1 MNKNIKR
8 KQGSQPSQVE
18 SSPIFSAILRLLA
31 HIQADPKFA
40 TRLSEAFTLEAFA
53 LGDEL
58 PLDPIWGGD
67 RGGTVHPGLSGNFY
81 LICEGRVR
89 LLAFD
94 PQRQREVSSLVLES
108 GELFESRQW
117 QVPDPSAVPY
127 RVISASD
134 SQIAGISAAD
144 LQSWLET
151 IPQLQPY
158 IQQQTQLQQFQLFF
172 KTQTEL
178 RSVPSSQLQQLFPYF
193 TQLRIPARAV
203 LSTATPA
210 VAGRFWLRSGQILC
224 NRVEAPPDDEP
235 TQEAKPVGT
244 SWGYP
249 DDTPSDWTA
258 QTDLWV
264 YQLPEEQWEKAIAI
278 APSLA
283 GNEPSQAIPIRDRV
297 IPTIS
302 LPASTGASPSL
313 SGSLP
318 ASLQTP
324 NPSTESIAFPKPVGR
339 RIKDVLARYPLLQQQ
354 SSSDCG
360 AACLATIGL
369 YWGKRFSLNL
379 LRELSSVGRSGA
391 SLKNLA
397 KAAEILGFQAR
408 PVRASLNKIAEQS
421 NPWIAHWKGIHY
433 VVIYKVEKNRVLVA
447 DPAEGKRWL
456 SRQEVL
462 DNWTGYA
469 LLLDPTE
476 MLHAAPTEKRSL
488 GKFAQALWPFRNLG
502 LQIIAL
508 SILLQLFSLVSPLF
522 TQIILDQ
529 VVVQKSQ
536 SALTIFCLGALLFGL
551 GSMALSGVRQYLLAY
566 LSNRMNLTLV
576 TGFISHTLTLPLK
589 FFEAR
594 RVGDILTRVQ
604 ENQKIQ
610 HFLIGQV
617 MLAWL
622 NFVTG
627 IIYLGLMLYY
637 NVRLTLLVMALIP
650 PMVIFTLLATPLLRK
665 LSRERF
671 TAAADQSSSMVEMMT
686 GVATLKA
693 AAAERE
699 LRWRWEDRFT
709 TLLNIGFKGQ
719 KLGITLGLIS
729 GLINSVGS
737 IALLWYGCSLV
748 ITGELSIGQYVA
760 FNMMKGYI
768 LSPVMALIDLWDELQ
783 EVLISV
789 ERLNDVF
796 GTESEEPPGSNKS
809 ILPPIVGE
817 VRFEN
822 VTFRYTE
829 DEERNTLQN
838 ISFTVKPGQTI
849 AIVGRSGSGK
859 TTLVKLLQG
868 LYYPTQG
875 RISIDGHDTRHVSP
889 QSLRS
894 QLGVVSQDCF
904 LFTGTITENIT
915 IYSEEI
921 PFEEVV
927 EAAKLAEAHTFIQDM
942 PLGYNTQVGERGT
955 SLSGGQ
961 QQRISI
967 ARALLGN
974 PRILVLD
981 EATSSLD
988 TESERR
994 FQQNL
999 CRISR
1004 DRTSFI
1010 IAHRLS
1016 TVRNADC
1023 ILVIDR
1029 GLLVE
1034 QGTHAELM
1042 ELQGLYYH
1050 LAQQQL
1056 DL

>member
-1 MNKNIKR
+1 MNKNTKNQQI
-8 KQGSQPSQVE
+8 SQLSPIE
-18 SSPIFSAILRLLA
+18 SSPTFSAILRLLTQ
-31 HIQADPKFA
+31 IQADPQFVKDLSAAFA
-40 TRLSEAFTLEAFA
+40 VETFA

-58 PLDPIWGGD
+58 PLAPIWGGD
-67 RGGTVHPGLSGNFY
+67 REGIVHPGKDEDFY
-81 LICEGRVR
+81 LICQGRIR

-94 PQRQREVSSLVLES
+94 PQRQREVSSLVLEA
-108 GELFESRQW
+108 GELFASGNGKASEPISI
-117 QVPDPSAVPY
+117 PY
-127 RVISASD
+127 RAISASD
-134 SQIAGISAAD
+134 SQIARISATD
-144 LQSWLET
+144 LRSWFDT
-151 IPQLQPY
+151 IPQLKPY
-158 IQQQTQLQQFQLFF
+158 IQQQTELQQFQLFF

-178 RSVPSSQLQQLFPYF
+178 RSIPSTQLQQLFPYF
-193 TQLRIPARAV
+193 VTTEILAGTRLAE
-203 LSTATPA
+203 TTPA
-210 VAGRFWLRSGQILC
+210 DAGRFWLRCGQILASSE
-224 NRVEAPPDDEP
+224 NSERMGEIDRDATPI
-235 TQEAKPVGT
+235 GT

-249 DDTPSDWTA
+249 DDTPSHWVT
-258 QTDLWV
+258 QTDIEI
-264 YQLPEEQWEKAIAI
+264 YQLPREHWEKAIAI
-278 APSLA
+278 APILA
-283 GNEPSQAIPIRDRV
+283 GNAPPTAIPIREKT
-297 IPTIS
+297 IPIIT
-302 LPASTGASPSL
+302 LPATKAASPS
-313 SGSLP
+313 
-318 ASLQTP
+318 ASSNPQLHKNTP
-324 NPSTESIAFPKPVGR
+324 KESIVFPKPIGR
-339 RIKDVLARYPLLQQQ
+339 QIRDALARYPYLQQQ

-360 AACLATIGL
+360 AACLAMIGQ

-433 VVIYKVEKNRVLVA
+433 VVIYKIQGKRVLVA

-456 SRQEVL
+456 SRQTVL
-462 DNWTGYA
+462 ENWTGYA
-469 LLLDPTE
+469 LLLNPTE
-476 MLHAAPTEKRSL
+476 LLHAAPTEKRSL

-502 LQIIAL
+502 LQIIAV
-508 SILLQLFSLVSPLF
+508 SILLQLFALVSPLF

-589 FFEAR
+589 FFESR

-686 GVATLKA
+686 GVSTLKA
-693 AAAERE
+693 AAAEQE

-729 GLINSVGS
+729 GLINSIGG

-748 ITGELSIGQYVA
+748 ISGELSIGQYVA

-796 GTESEEPPGSNKS
+796 GTESEEPPGSNKL
-809 ILPPIVGE
+809 ILPRIVGE
-817 VRFEN
+817 VQFDN

-849 AIVGRSGSGK
+849 AVVGRSGSGK

-868 LYYPTQG
+868 LYYPTLG
-875 RISIDGHDTRHVSP
+875 RILIDGHDTRHISP

-904 LFTGTITENIT
+904 LFSGTITENIT

-921 PFEEVV
+921 PFEQVV
-927 EAAKLAEAHTFIQDM
+927 EAAKLAEAHAFIQDM

-961 QQRISI
+961 KQRVAI
-967 ARALLGN
+967 ARALLGE
-974 PRILVLD
+974 PQILVLD

-999 CRISR
+999 ARISR
-1004 DRTSFI
+1004 DRTTFI

-1023 ILVIDR
+1023 ILVLDR

-1034 QGTHAELM
+1034 QGNHEQLM

>member
-1 MNKNIKR
+1 MR
-8 KQGSQPSQVE
+8 QPWE
-18 SSPIFSAILRLLA
+18 STSAGLALLKLFA
-31 HIQADPKFA
+31 QIQADPELVA
-40 TRLSEAFTLEAFA
+40 NSIADLAVEMFA

-58 PLDPIWGGD
+58 PLSPIQGGD
-67 RGGTVHPGLSGNFY
+67 RERVPHPELDEDFY

-94 PQRQREVSSLVLES
+94 PERQREVSSLVLEA
-108 GELFESRQW
+108 GELLKSGQGKTSNPHFI
-117 QVPDPSAVPY
+117 PY
-127 RVISASD
+127 RAIAASD
-134 SQIAGISAAD
+134 SQIARIAPTS
-144 LQSWLET
+144 LRSWFDT
-151 IPQLQPY
+151 VPQLKPH
-158 IQQQTQLQQFQLFF
+158 IDGQTQRQQFQLFF

-178 RSVPSSQLQQLFPYF
+178 RSLPSSQLQQLFPYCIE
-193 TQLRIPARAV
+193 TEINAGTALDQ
-203 LSTATPA
+203 ATPA
-210 VAGRFWLRSGQILC
+210 SAGRFWLRSGEILSPSDT
-224 NRVEAPPDDEP
+224 NDSIGGV
-235 TQEAKPVGT
+235 KSIGT
-244 SWGYP
+244 AWGYP
-249 DDTPSDWTA
+249 DETPADWVA
-258 QTDLWV
+258 QTDV
-264 YQLPEEQWEKAIAI
+264 GAYQLPREHWDKAIAI
-278 APSLA
+278 APMLA
-283 GNEPSQAIPIRDRV
+283 GHQPADAIPIRAKA
-297 IPTIS
+297 IPIALSPHPESTTAT
-302 LPASTGASPSL
+302 PAPL
-313 SGSLP
+313 
-318 ASLQTP
+318 TP
-324 NPSTESIAFPKPVGR
+324 KPGTDSIVFPKPIGR
-339 RIKDVLARYPLLQQQ
+339 RILDTLARYPYIQQQ

-360 AACLATIGL
+360 AACLAIIGQ

-379 LRELSSVGRSGA
+379 LRELAGVGRSGA

-397 KAAEILGFQAR
+397 KAAETLGFQAR
-408 PVRASLNKIAEQS
+408 PVRASLNKIAEHP
-421 NPWIAHWKGIHY
+421 NPWIAHWQGIHY
-433 VVIYKVEKNRVLVA
+433 VVIYQVEKRRVLVA
-447 DPAEGKRWL
+447 DPAEGKRWF
-456 SRQEVL
+456 SRQDMLE
-462 DNWTGYA
+462 NWTGYA
-469 LLLDPTE
+469 LLLDPTDR
-476 MLHAAPTEKRSL
+476 LKAAPTEKRSL
-488 GKFAQALWPFRNLG
+488 GKFAQALLPYRHLA
-502 LQIIAL
+502 LQIIAV
-508 SILLQLFSLVSPLF
+508 SILLQVFALVSPLF

-536 SALTIFCLGALLFGL
+536 SALTIFCLGALLFGI

-566 LSNRMNLTLV
+566 LSNQLNLTLV
-576 TGFISHTLTLPLK
+576 SGFISHTLTLPLK
-589 FFEAR
+589 FFESR

-610 HFLIGQV
+610 RFLIGQV

-627 IIYLGLMLYY
+627 MIYLGLMLYY
-637 NVRLTLLVMALIP
+637 NVRLTLLVVGLIP

-671 TAAADQSSSMVEMMT
+671 SAAADQNSSMVEMMT
-686 GVATLKA
+686 GVSTLKA
-693 AAAERE
+693 SASERE

-709 TLLNIGFKGQ
+709 TLLNVGFKGQ

-748 ITGELSIGQYVA
+748 IQGELSIGQYVA

-768 LSPVMALIDLWDELQ
+768 LSPVMALIELWDELQ
-783 EVLISV
+783 EVWISV

-796 GTESEEPPGSNKS
+796 GTEAEEPPGSNKLV
-809 ILPPIVGE
+809 LPRLVGE
-817 VRFEN
+817 VRFDN

-838 ISFTVKPGQTI
+838 ISFEVKPGQTI

-859 TTLVKLLQG
+859 STLVKLLQG

-875 RISIDGHDTRHVSP
+875 RILIDGHDTRHISP

-894 QLGVVSQDCF
+894 QLGVVAQDCF
-904 LFTGTITENIT
+904 LFSGTIAENIT
-915 IYSEEI
+915 LYNDEVALEQ
-921 PFEEVV
+921 VV
-927 EAAKLAEAHTFIQDM
+927 EAAKLAEAHAFIQDM
-942 PLGYNTQVGERGT
+942 PLGYSTQVGERGT

-961 QQRISI
+961 QQRIAI
-967 ARALLGN
+967 ARALLGE
-974 PRILVLD
+974 PRLLVLD

-999 CRISR
+999 ARISR
-1004 DRTSFI
+1004 DRTAFI

-1023 ILVIDR
+1023 IFVLDR

-1034 QGTHAELM
+1034 RGTHEQLM
-1042 ELQGLYYH
+1042 ALQGLYYH